1 VSVSLAAAGL
11 TPAPVGRAEARPLE
25 PDSAGGAEAPPVQSN
40 PAARADAGAEQPA
53 AGAASSARTI
63 RIPSEGENLQHWPF
77 TADTVGPATVTA
89 QATTSDDADAVQIT
103 LPVLPFGVKTDV
115 SRNGSILGAG
125 AHTVTLNIPS
135 ETNPSARTVQIG
147 LAPSMAG
154 AVLGALD
161 FLTDYP
167 YGCTEQILSSYLPT
181 LVVSRTLSQL
191 GLPPT
196 ERLQLLDRQVTAGRD
211 RLLEQQHDDGGWG
224 WWKTDENH
232 PFMTAY
238 AVFGLLETRANGYKV
253 DEWRIRQGVQALAA
267 LYARYPRA
275 VPALKAYMTYVL
287 VRAGA
292 VMQGAYAQ
300 DGFDAAG
307 AVDDLWHA
315 RADLT
320 PYGRSLLLLTLDL
333 RKDARGDAL
342 ARGLLAEVTQTGD
355 LAYWKVE
362 SDPLLDDWTDTS
374 VEATATAVH
383 ALVSRNPA
391 NPVLEAAV
399 RYLLVNR
406 IGGLYWA
413 STKQTAMVVY
423 GLLEYMKA
431 RQETPAPFT
440 ADVLVNGQHAGS
452 ASFTPQSLTNPEPAV
467 LTAPARE
474 GENSIVIRKQG
485 EGALYWSATAQYYD
499 TRSPIERTGTRRL
512 AIVRQYFSL
521 APVQVK
527 GRTVY
532 RETPFAGTARP
543 GDVLLVRISAA
554 GSPDWRYLMIEDPL
568 PAGTE
573 PIADDD
579 LYALERRTPNA
590 WWIGRREFRDD
601 RAVFFRDRL
610 ADGRIDLHYLLKV
623 TTPGAFKALPARIS
637 PMYVPGVSATS
648 DVQQVAVPA
657 AEDVR

>member
-1 VSVSLAAAGL
+1 MIVHRL
-11 TPAPVGRAEARPLE
+11 ARPLL
-25 PDSAGGAEAPPVQSN
+25 PSVFI
-40 PAARADAGAEQPA
+40 A
-53 AGAASSARTI
+53 AG
-63 RIPSEGENLQHWPF
+63 
-77 TADTVGPATVTA
+77 V
-89 QATTSDDADAVQIT
+89 DA
-103 LPVLPFGVKTDV
+103 LP
-115 SRNGSILGAG
+115 
-125 AHTVTLNIPS
+125 
-135 ETNPSARTVQIG
+135 NPSARTVQIG

-161 FLTDYP
+161 FLTGYP

-181 LVVSRTLSQL
+181 LVVSRTLSDL

-238 AVFGLLETRANGYKV
+238 AVFGLLETRAGGYKV
-253 DEWRIRQGVQALAA
+253 DEWRIRQGAQALAG
-267 LYARYPRA
+267 LYAKYPRA
-275 VPALKAYMTYVL
+275 VPALKAYTTYVI
-287 VRAGA
+287 VRAGT
-292 VMQGAYAQ
+292 VVQGADVQ
-300 DGFDAAG
+300 EGFDAAR
-307 AVDDLWHA
+307 AIDELWRA

-333 RKDARGDAL
+333 RKDDRGDTL
-342 ARGLLAEVTQTGD
+342 ARELLGEVIQTGD
-355 LAYWKVE
+355 LAYWKVD

-383 ALVSRNPA
+383 ALVGRNPSS
-391 NPVLEAAV
+391 PVLEAAV

-406 IGGLYWA
+406 SEGLYWG
-413 STKQTAMVVY
+413 STKQTAMVIY

-431 RQETPAPFT
+431 RKEKPAPFS
-440 ADVLVNGQHAGS
+440 ADVIVNGQSAGS
-452 ASFTPQSLTNPEPAV
+452 ASFTPQSLTNPEPTV
-467 LTAPARE
+467 FTVPAHD
-474 GENSIVIRKQG
+474 GENTIAIRKQG
-485 EGALYWSATAQYYD
+485 EGALYWSATARYYG
-499 TRSPIERTGTRRL
+499 THSPIERTGSRRL

-521 APVQVK
+521 TPVQLE
-527 GRTVY
+527 GRMVY
-532 RETPFAGTARP
+532 RETAFSGTARP

-554 GSPDWRYLMIEDPL
+554 GSPDWRYLLIEDPL

-573 PIADDD
+573 PIADDE
-579 LYALERRTPNA
+579 LYALERNTPNA

-610 ADGRIDLHYLLKV
+610 ADGRIDLHYLVKV
-623 TTPGAFKALPARIS
+623 TTPGTFKALPARIS

-657 AEDVR
+657 AEDVQ